1 VSRSSSGVGGAGA
14 TRQALI
20 GLGAIAVVL
29 VVVAVLAASG
39 NRAQGLRADILS
51 ARRTEPGTTETF
63 TISVRDT
70 AGKVRSVEV
79 DFGDG
84 RVEEL
89 DVGDEPC
96 TSPLSRGFDVDHA
109 FDFTG
114 YSSVTAVVV
123 TGGCGAKTERVEAI
137 RTIEVRTVRRE

>member
-1 VSRSSSGVGGAGA
+1 MKRSSK
-14 TRQALI
+14 QALI
-20 GLGAIAVVL
+20 GLGALAVVL
-29 VVVAVLAASG
+29 VGIAVTAAFG

-63 TISVRDT
+63 TVSVRDT
-70 AGKVRSVEV
+70 AGRVQSVKV

-89 DVGDEPC
+89 DVPDEPC
-96 TSPLSRGFDVDHA
+96 RSPLTRSFDVEHA

-114 YSSVTAVVV
+114 YSSVTAEVV
-123 TGGCGAKTERVEAI
+123 TGGCGAATERVEAI
-137 RTIEVRTVRRE
+137 RTVEVRTVRRQ

>member
-1 VSRSSSGVGGAGA
+1 MSRSSK
-14 TRQALI
+14 QALI

-29 VVVAVLAASG
+29 VAVAVIASFG

-70 AGKVRSVEV
+70 AGRVQSIEV

-89 DVGDEPC
+89 DVPEGPC
-96 TSPLSRGFDVDHA
+96 RSPLSESFDVDHA

-114 YSSVTAVVV
+114 FSSVTAEVV
-123 TGGCGAKTERVEAI
+123 TGGCGASTERVEAI
-137 RTIEVRTVRRE
+137 RTVEVKTVRRQ

>member
-1 VSRSSSGVGGAGA
+1 MSRSS
-14 TRQALI
+14 RQALI
-20 GLGAIAVVL
+20 GLGALAVVL
-29 VVVAVLAASG
+29 IAVAVIASFG

-70 AGKVRSVEV
+70 AGQVQSIEV

-89 DVGDEPC
+89 DVDEEPC
-96 TSPLSRGFDVDHA
+96 RSPLSRSFDVDHA

-114 YSSVTAVVV
+114 FSSVTAEVV
-123 TGGCGAKTERVEAI
+123 TGGCGAPTERVEAI
-137 RTIEVRTVRRE
+137 RTVEVKAVRR

>member
-1 VSRSSSGVGGAGA
+1 MSRSSK
-14 TRQALI
+14 QALI

-29 VVVAVLAASG
+29 ITVAVIASFG

-70 AGKVRSVEV
+70 AGLVQSVEV

-89 DVGDEPC
+89 DIPEQSC
-96 TSPLSRGFDVDHA
+96 RSPLSTSFDVDHA

-114 YSSVTAVVV
+114 FSSVTAEVV
-123 TGGCGAKTERVEAI
+123 TGGCGAETERVEAI
-137 RTIEVRTVRRE
+137 RTIEVKTVRRQ